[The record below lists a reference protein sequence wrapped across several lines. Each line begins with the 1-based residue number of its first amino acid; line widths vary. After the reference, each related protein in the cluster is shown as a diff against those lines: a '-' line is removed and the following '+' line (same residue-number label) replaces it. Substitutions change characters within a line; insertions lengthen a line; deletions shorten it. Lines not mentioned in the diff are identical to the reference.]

1 MNLPS
6 ETTSPPPAA
15 NLNPDALRL
24 AGRPV
29 FPPPPPRLA
38 FSVREAAQ
46 MLGVSEKTVRRL
58 IDRKL
63 LRASR
68 ALRHLRIANIVFE
81 RFMEET
87 SF

>member
-1 MNLPS
+1 MNMPR

-15 NLNPDALRL
+15 GQNPDALML
-24 AGRPV
+24 AGPHIS
-29 FPPPPPRLA
+29 PPPPPRLA

-58 IDRKL
+58 INRKL

-68 ALRHLRIANIVFE
+68 ALRHLRIAKAEVE
-81 RFMEET
+81 RFLRET